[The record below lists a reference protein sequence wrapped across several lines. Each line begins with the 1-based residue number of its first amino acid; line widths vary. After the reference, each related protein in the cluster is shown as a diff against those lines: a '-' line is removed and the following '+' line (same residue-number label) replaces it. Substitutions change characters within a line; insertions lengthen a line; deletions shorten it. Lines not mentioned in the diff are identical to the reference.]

1 MTQDNFVFL
10 LESNVMTI
18 EKKLLKGE
26 NLIHLNGAIVEVL
39 KIAF

>member
-18 EKKLLKGE
+18 EKTLLKGE